1 MDMNAPRSNPYV
13 RDILGQPEALSHTAE
28 RLPGTREANSIA
40 VRSTGRLILTGM
52 GASFHALIPVYYTL
66 IRRGR
71 QDVHLVETSELV
83 HGLLGLVTSETTV
96 VVTSQSGRS
105 AEIVTLLS
113 TIPSDVTVIG
123 VTNTDDGTLASDA
136 DVVILT
142 DAGVEHSVS
151 SKTYTTALLALEWV
165 GRALCG
171 TSPGRLADGLSAVGP
186 SVAAYLERW
195 DRSVAEMEAMLG
207 ESTSVI
213 LVGRGTSLA
222 SVGMGALV
230 LREASHVQATGMS
243 SAAYRHGPIDM
254 ASPNEFVF
262 AFAGGEDTRPY
273 VERLVEDVRLY
284 GGVAGLVRAGTGS
297 DPLTIPAGA
306 PWMRPILEILP
317 AQVLTVAAAERH
329 GRRAGEFSHIG
340 KVTTV
345 E

>member
-171 TSPGRLADGLSAVGP
+171 TSPGRLADGYRRLGLLSPPTWNAGIVRSPRWKRCSASRRP
-186 SVAAYLERW
+186 SY
-195 DRSVAEMEAMLG
+195 S
-207 ESTSVI
+207 
-213 LVGRGTSLA
+213 
-222 SVGMGALV
+222 
-230 LREASHVQATGMS
+230 
-243 SAAYRHGPIDM
+243 
-254 ASPNEFVF
+254 
-262 AFAGGEDTRPY
+262 
-273 VERLVEDVRLY
+273 LVEGHHSLPSGWAPSSFGRLPMF
-284 GGVAGLVRAGTGS
+284 R
-297 DPLTIPAGA
+297 
-306 PWMRPILEILP
+306 R
-317 AQVLTVAAAERH
+317 QV
-329 GRRAGEFSHIG
+329 
-340 KVTTV
+340 
-345 E
+345 